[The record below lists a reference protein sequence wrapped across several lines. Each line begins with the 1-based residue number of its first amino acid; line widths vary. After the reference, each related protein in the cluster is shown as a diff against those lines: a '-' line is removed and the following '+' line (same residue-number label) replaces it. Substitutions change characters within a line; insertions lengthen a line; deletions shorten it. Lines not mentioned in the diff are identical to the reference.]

1 MNKEVNY
8 EISKL
13 LKDKG
18 FKGSTHANWWILH
31 KDHHE
36 NYKKRLPVDE
46 SKVFFAKNSY
56 DLDLKIQI
64 DEEREHNVFHVLS
77 APTISEVVMWLYE
90 EHGIWTVVN
99 VNIMGSWYFEH
110 FDLKEK
116 RNAEFKP
123 TDTHYDSPTEA
134 YEAAIEYT
142 LKNLL

>member
-1 MNKEVNY
+1 MNTEVNY

-18 FKGSTHANWWILH
+18 FKGSTHANWWILY

>member
-1 MNKEVNY
+1 MNTKVNY

-110 FDLKEK
+110 FNLKEK